1 MILIAR
7 NRTGDVFDGDMGK
20 VELNHEKTI
29 TLFLINKEVNKVNIT
44 VLRSTYPDTSIQTI
58 LSELQPDGMLPFELT
73 WAPVVRKTKSKRVG
87 ELIVDYEEYV

>member
-7 NRTGDVFDGDMGK
+7 NRTGDEFDGDLGK

-44 VLRSTYPDTSIQTI
+44 ELKTTYPDTSIQTI
-58 LSELQPDGMLPFELT
+58 LCELHPDGVLPFELT
-73 WAPVVRKTKSKRVG
+73 WAPVVRTTKNKRIG